1 MMRTDEIMLE
11 CLEKE
16 LRLIKEEVDDIERKL
31 VIIRK
36 NSDKL
41 IDKDIRRK

>member
-16 LRLIKEEVDDIERKL
+16 IRLIKEEVDDIERKL
-31 VIIRK
+31 VILRK
-36 NSDKL
+36 NTDRLTDKN
-41 IDKDIRRK
+41 IRRK

>member
-16 LRLIKEEVDDIERKL
+16 LRLIKMEVDDIERKL

-41 IDKDIRRK
+41 MNKDMRRK

>member
-16 LRLIKEEVDDIERKL
+16 IRLIKEELDDIERKL
-31 VIIRK
+31 VILRK
-36 NSDKL
+36 NTDKL
-41 IDKDIRRK
+41 TDKDIRRK

>member
-16 LRLIKEEVDDIERKL
+16 LRLIKMEVDDIEKKL
-31 VIIRK
+31 VVIRRNADRLK
-36 NSDKL
+36 
-41 IDKDIRRK
+41 DKDMRRK